1 MQDAFALEHDV
12 ARDVLARGPMSAA
25 AHSFET
31 LFDQSPHVV
40 GHAVGVVPLAGEL
53 GDAGPTLTL
62 AAPLATHVLV
72 ARRRDPVVHAASAN
86 VEGPARCVFVL
97 GEESPW
103 RTWVDYVQ
111 GVTVALREHGHEPS
125 GFDLL
130 VRSDL
135 PCRVGLGSSTALVV
149 ALLRALRD
157 AYALGFDE
165 PALVD
170 LAHRAEGVFTTAP
183 SRAAIEACVFASD
196 RHALLVEAGKARER
210 IALPDDMEATVVLGN
225 RLADAER
232 SNERAELEAA
242 RVEELAAALRGGN
255 ADEIG
260 AMLDTLPGP
269 RCDLLATARRHPSVY
284 GARCVKPGNAVVAL
298 ARRGASLRAA

>member
-1 MQDAFALEHDV
+1 
-12 ARDVLARGPMSAA
+12 MSAA

-40 GHAVGVVPLAGEL
+40 GHAMGVVSLAGEL
-53 GDAGPTLTL
+53 GDAGPALTL
-62 AAPLATHVLV
+62 AAPLTTHVLV

-86 VEGPARCVFVL
+86 VDGPARSVFVL

-103 RTWVDYVQ
+103 RSWVDYVQ
-111 GVTVALREHGHEPS
+111 GVTVALRENGHEPS

-130 VRSDL
+130 VRSDV
-135 PCRVGLGSSTALVV
+135 PCRAGLGSSTAVVV
-149 ALLRALRD
+149 ALLRALRE

-170 LAHRAEGVFTTAP
+170 LAHRAEGVFTNAP

-196 RHALLVEAGKARER
+196 RHALLIEGGKACER
-210 IALPDDMEATVVLGN
+210 IALPDDMEATLVFES
-225 RLADAER
+225 RIADAEHTR
-232 SNERAELEAA
+232 ARARVTEGAELAAA

-260 AMLDTLPGP
+260 AMLDTVPGP

-284 GARCVKPGNAVVAL
+284 GARCMNEGNAVIAL